1 VKCRLHKISVPVLV
15 FLASVS
21 MAGCEEFNRF
31 SVHLIE
37 GTYEVPTPYITP
49 VAGGSNYLTVTP
61 FPEGT
66 PILDKERCFTMEG
79 DDYLIKSQVTYH
91 LFKLLRGTTGEAKRK
106 DIPAIVDEMRSLHS
120 EIQALEPPEDCEILI
135 EYGYHIEAEIDQTI
149 RALIAFRNVE
159 PDEVMLDYFN
169 EALFHQ
175 KVVQE
180 LFDRMD

>member
-1 VKCRLHKISVPVLV
+1 MQKKMLKVALLVLV
-15 FLASVS
+15 FLALIS
-21 MAGCEEFNRF
+21 MASCEEVNRF

-49 VAGGSNYLTVTP
+49 VARGSNYLTVTP

-66 PILDKERCFTMEG
+66 PMFDRERCLTMEG
-79 DDYLIKSQVTYH
+79 DDYLLESRMTYQ
-91 LFKLLRGTTGEAKRK
+91 LFKVLRGTTGEAKRK
-106 DIPAIVDEMRSLHS
+106 EIPAIVDEMRKLHS

-159 PDEVMLDYFN
+159 PDDVIMDYFN
-169 EALFHQ
+169 EAFFHQ

-180 LFDRMD
+180 LLDRIE